1 MWLECF
7 MHNFVSQQ
15 LFINQCQLIYISIKI
30 KDQGGDL
37 IWGAI
42 VFVHKK
48 LTLLLI
54 LFMFCLLIIIY
65 LSIGTEVHQ
74 RCCGG
79 FDVPPCAG
87 DHPLRHKSAEHF
99 GRLFLRVGEDC
110 RFWFGEEAVVE
121 RCRRWFRAAAAAHKN
136 GCAWNLQ
143 FFFFVLRFQRDAI
156 LDGSWG
162 IARRGTKLRLRYL
175 VSRLHGSR
183 DVPGMPTLGGLAAL
197 FRLHHK
203 EDCLLRWGSSPTW
216 RSLWRRQRFPGQVFP
231 EGSPTEM
238 DRVSASPPSI
248 P

>member
-37 IWGAI
+37 IWGVT

-99 GRLFLRVGEDC
+99 GLLFLRVGEDC
-110 RFWFGEEAVVE
+110 RFRFGKEAVVE

-143 FFFFVLRFQRDAI
+143 FFFVPRFQRDAI